1 MFSLFNFINT
11 ENVQLFYFLPTR
23 TRTRHPTSFSH
34 LPLPTI
40 PPPDIPNHDA
50 QDPTVD
56 AEEGQ
61 PGDEEAGDKGALAEE
76 LETVGLV
83 EPEGLFGVLC

>member
-1 MFSLFNFINT
+1 MFSLFSFINT

-23 TRTRHPTSFSH
+23 TRSCTSFSH
-34 LPLPTI
+34 TPLSTI
-40 PPPDIPNHDA
+40 PPPYIPNHDA

-83 EPEGLFGVLC
+83 EPEGLFVVLC